1 MAGTVANL
9 TGETEEGLCIRDF
22 QKLDPHFDKEEW
34 AKEVKAELVP
44 VIIKAHLN
52 GNINAHKHIL
62 GEAVYN
68 KLTADIKIRKQE
80 GVLFDSNILDV
91 DEREISMKFPEGG
104 DSAYIIAHYAV
115 QQLYCVKNKQGEI
128 IEVSGSVN
136 IYICVCVSLM
146 V

>member
-62 GEAVYN
+62 GEAV
-68 KLTADIKIRKQE
+68 
-80 GVLFDSNILDV
+80 
-91 DEREISMKFPEGG
+91 
-104 DSAYIIAHYAV
+104 

-136 IYICVCVSLM
+136 VYMCVCFPNGINYIYT
-146 V
+146 